1 MLDRGE
7 FMPRRMIVSM
17 GVLAVVVAVAVLLL
31 LVTGLFIFLELRL
44 RGESDA
50 LEGVA

>member
-1 MLDRGE
+1 VTELYIYLTSFRYNQTN
-7 FMPRRMIVSM
+7 ISS
-17 GVLAVVVAVAVLLL
+17 AVAVLLL

-44 RGESDA
+44 RGESDT